1 MVIVSILK
9 MDLTV
14 LETVLLVLIV
24 MEYVVDQVLK
34 IVLVNVME
42 MQ

>member
-1 MVIVSILK
+1 

-24 MEYVVDQVLK
+24 MEYVVDQVLR

>member
-1 MVIVSILK
+1 MVIVSILR

-14 LETVLLVLIV
+14 LGTVLLVLIV
-24 MEYVVDQVLK
+24 MEYVVDQVLR
-34 IVLVNVME
+34 IALVNAME

>member
-24 MEYVVDQVLK
+24 MEYVVDQVLR
-34 IVLVNVME
+34 IALVNVME

>member
-24 MEYVVDQVLK
+24 MVYVVDQVLR
-34 IVLVNVME
+34 IALVNVME